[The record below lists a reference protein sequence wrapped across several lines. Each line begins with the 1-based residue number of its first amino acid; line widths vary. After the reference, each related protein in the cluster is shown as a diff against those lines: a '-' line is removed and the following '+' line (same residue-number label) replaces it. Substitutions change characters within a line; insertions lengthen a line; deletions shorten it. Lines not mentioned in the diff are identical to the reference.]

1 MFGDVIFTKKKAIL
15 DDKKSR
21 FVNGENIEIFQRG
34 SWLLSKIEIVSF
46 WTCYVKKKVFNN
58 VPKSKQTILD
68 EKNVYLG
75 MVIKTDLFQRV

>member
-1 MFGDVIFTKKKAIL
+1 ML
-15 DDKKSR
+15 R
-21 FVNGENIEIFQRG
+21 E
-34 SWLLSKIEIVSF
+34 
-46 WTCYVKKKVFNN
+46 KKKVFNN

>member
-1 MFGDVIFTKKKAIL
+1 MVKKLK
-15 DDKKSR
+15 
-21 FVNGENIEIFQRG
+21 F
-34 SWLLSKIEIVSF
+34 SKGAHGFCQKLKLFLFEHVT
-46 WTCYVKKKVFNN
+46 WKKKVFNN